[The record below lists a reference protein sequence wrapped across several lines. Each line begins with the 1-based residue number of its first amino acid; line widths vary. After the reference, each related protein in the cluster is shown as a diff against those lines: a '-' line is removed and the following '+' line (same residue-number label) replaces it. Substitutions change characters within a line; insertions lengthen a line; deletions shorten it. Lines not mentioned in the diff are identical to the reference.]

1 VGSGKWYE
9 TFLIFTFFSGTGS
22 MQAVDLF
29 QRVGGGTRRKI
40 KEGEKKEKK
49 RHSKKEDATRE
60 VSNTQER
67 VDHFYNITKRRIN
80 KKIKE

>member
-1 VGSGKWYE
+1 MGSGKWYE

-29 QRVGGGTRRKI
+29 QRVGSTRRKI

-49 RHSKKEDATRE
+49 RHSKKED
-60 VSNTQER
+60 VSNAQER
-67 VDHFYNITKRRIN
+67 VDHFFCN
-80 KKIKE
+80 KGGI